1 MGLGGAGLRHQG
13 VSIEGVP
20 ENAVEDLLS
29 TLVEVV
35 VPQAPGEGEPI
46 GRRNRGLA
54 EGSVLLQIVGEVGPE
69 QVVLGGVESLGEAIG
84 STEDRRRER
93 VKSRDV
99 QVLGVVALVLA
110 VETTDQP
117 LDATTFT
124 V

>member
-1 MGLGGAGLRHQG
+1 M
-13 VSIEGVP
+13 
-20 ENAVEDLLS
+20 
-29 TLVEVV
+29 
-35 VPQAPGEGEPI
+35 
-46 GRRNRGLA
+46 
-54 EGSVLLQIVGEVGPE
+54 
-69 QVVLGGVESLGEAIG
+69 VLGGVESLGEAIG

-124 V
+124 GQPQLLRPHLRAGGVVERRVETVDVLREADTAAGDAGGQGARVAHH